1 MSTHL
6 QRIVMGTRSSFR
18 IKRNKHTYNSKS
30 SNLKA
35 HNSCYNGLI
44 HHQAVGME
52 PVANSKGV
60 LVPATSQGLPS
71 GVWITINRNALAALS
86 SIMHMIHKNKY
97 RLDLQMA
104 AICRA
109 GTHPQSQHHPGQSER
124 TTSSPSSPLPE
135 AAPSKPLNLTRS

>member
-18 IKRNKHTYNSKS
+18 IKRNKHTYNSQP

-60 LVPATSQGLPS
+60 LV
-71 GVWITINRNALAALS
+71 
-86 SIMHMIHKNKY
+86 NKY

-124 TTSSPSSPLPE
+124 SCDDEEETNLPHQEPLSTTTKVIRCHQTFQSINIEVSINTKV
-135 AAPSKPLNLTRS
+135 SKVGRRGCKV